1 MEPRCSGA
9 EVTEGTLTGP
19 LLFSG
24 TGGGVQRGE
33 MLDHGGRAPL
43 PRVSPTARL
52 LLVESSSE
60 QNKETLVCTRVVC
73 GSVARSQAVEFMG
86 KPISTSL
93 SRQLPHNDQQQQ
105 AGIGSSF
112 KDSPALA
119 TGTQQ
124 DQPSHPPGAGTLPL
138 RMSSPCPPLPRP

>member
-1 MEPRCSGA
+1 M
-9 EVTEGTLTGP
+9 
-19 LLFSG
+19 
-24 TGGGVQRGE
+24 QRGE